1 MIPISKATIATI
13 DPGIRGTGIAIWSMD
28 EWKTETLPIATY
40 VVTPPSDEEWVF
52 AISDIFAQV
61 TPIWERHNV
70 QKAFCEF
77 PQYFTSGKGHS
88 ATAKGDIYKLSCLV
102 GVFMGMML
110 ARNTVLVPVQVNSW
124 KGQLT
129 KEAVIKRLLKK
140 EPRLEQANIESH
152 AWDAVGIA
160 FYHKRKFTGLK

>member
-1 MIPISKATIATI
+1 MSSRPTIATI

-28 EWKTETLPIATY
+28 NWQKETLPIATY
-40 VVTPPSDEEWVF
+40 VVTPPADEDWVY
-52 AISDIFAQV
+52 AIADLHKHIE
-61 TPIWERHNV
+61 PIWEQHNV
-70 QKAFCEF
+70 QKAYCEF

-110 ARNTVLVPVQVNSW
+110 GKGTMLIPVQVNVW
-124 KGQLT
+124 KGQLS
-129 KEAVIKRLLKK
+129 KDAVIARLLKR
-140 EPRLEQANIESH
+140 EPRLRNLDIETH

-160 FYHKRKFTGLK
+160 YYHKRIFSGLK